1 MSDNPFEDSA
11 STPKS
16 SKKGNVITEQV
27 NTFKKMDVGRALS
40 QLRWLNFALGLIVIV
55 FEVLSV
61 ISVIASFDLAAIILN
76 AFCII
81 FCGILCLYELQMKR
95 LGRKFRKL
103 YGFLYTYIGRAL
115 YIFFIGTVVLS
126 TYSNSNTM
134 GFLYLIVSIIM
145 IIDSIYNVLIIFFHP
160 AFKNGNR
167 KITDDPTVAYSAG
180 ESEIANVL
188 KKNPNLAQKM
198 LVGASKLA
206 T

>member
-1 MSDNPFEDSA
+1 MFRVSLVIFR
-11 STPKS
+11 
-16 SKKGNVITEQV
+16 NVITEQV
-27 NTFKKMDVGRALS
+27 NTFKTMDVGRALS

-115 YIFFIGTVVLS
+115 YIFLYSLGCIYHLALEQSCCLLTAIRTRWVSS
-126 TYSNSNTM
+126 T
-134 GFLYLIVSIIM
+134 
-145 IIDSIYNVLIIFFHP
+145 
-160 AFKNGNR
+160 
-167 KITDDPTVAYSAG
+167 
-180 ESEIANVL
+180 
-188 KKNPNLAQKM
+188 
-198 LVGASKLA
+198 
-206 T
+206 

>member
-1 MSDNPFEDSA
+1 MCRHLSPLRKGVFRA
-11 STPKS
+11 SFVMFR
-16 SKKGNVITEQV
+16 NVITEQV

-115 YIFFIGTVVLS
+115 YIFLYSVFCVHHLASEQSCCLLPATRTLWVSS
-126 TYSNSNTM
+126 T
-134 GFLYLIVSIIM
+134 
-145 IIDSIYNVLIIFFHP
+145 
-160 AFKNGNR
+160 
-167 KITDDPTVAYSAG
+167 
-180 ESEIANVL
+180 
-188 KKNPNLAQKM
+188 
-198 LVGASKLA
+198 
-206 T
+206 

>member
-1 MSDNPFEDSA
+1 MFR
-11 STPKS
+11 
-16 SKKGNVITEQV
+16 NVITEQV